1 MDWLLKI
8 KLITNYS
15 IKKVFVFF
23 YVLNYVLM
31 SLSSQDVPTTTQSF
45 NIDGI
50 WENKSVFIEIV
61 NSNEADIN
69 ISLTFK
75 PFYQYWYDGIYFTKY
90 IPDQNSIVRI
100 DNGLYLEYWEKGSAN
115 EDNESKNTEGF
126 YWRPCGNLKEISL
139 DKPKIQQELTG
150 YYVLNTEDNASIYA
164 IRYWISSV
172 DYSNDQA
179 SFTTNNIEKPEEIT
193 LLVDKYLNING
204 TVYTC
209 ATGRRSVIR
218 NVKLLSKFPGTPLYS
233 QDNTIMVL
241 NSPYLVLSKI
251 NDIQAEITKHNS
263 IIYPPHSGEA
273 KFEEP
278 SVYKKIENN
287 ELPLNGGSY
296 FKSGF
301 ETLEDSDVEN

>member
-1 MDWLLKI
+1 MYKPFCKQ
-8 KLITNYS
+8 KLIINIYVKRFFTSLYLFFS
-15 IKKVFVFF
+15 IIIPFLAQSTV
-23 YVLNYVLM
+23 
-31 SLSSQDVPTTTQSF
+31 TTANAF
-45 NIDGI
+45 NIDGV
-50 WENKSVFIEIV
+50 WENQSVFVEIA
-61 NSNEADIN
+61 NSSKLNMK

-90 IPDQNSIVRI
+90 IPLANTMVRI
-100 DNGLYLEYWEKGSAN
+100 DNGLFLEYWKKGNA
-115 EDNESKNTEGF
+115 SKNDAEQSVEGTF
-126 YWRPCGNLKEISL
+126 WRPCGNLKEISL

-150 YYVLNTEDNASIYA
+150 YYVLNTEESSPIYA

-172 DYSNDQA
+172 DYSSVQA
-179 SFTTNNIEKPEEIT
+179 SFFIGGTKNAEKET

-218 NVKLLSKFPGTPLYS
+218 NVNRLSQFPGVPVYS
-233 QDNTIMVL
+233 IDNSIMVL
-241 NSPYLVLSKI
+241 NSPYLVLSEI

-263 IIYPPHSGEA
+263 IIYPSHSGEA
-273 KFEEP
+273 QFEEP

-287 ELPLNGGSY
+287 ELLLNGGSY

-301 ETLEDSDVEN
+301 ENIDESD